1 MGGCGAFVV
10 PKHFVL
16 TALPHLF
23 ILSVKPPFP
32 LLFYNAYGTKHTH
45 FIKQTAT
52 CQLNLLFI
60 GLFVHSVFYLPV
72 HNFFEAVILFYFV
85 YSAVF
90 EIAVNI
96 CVGSVDAMVV

>member
-1 MGGCGAFVV
+1 MRSIRR
-10 PKHFVL
+10 
-16 TALPHLF
+16 TEALCAYRSASPIF
-23 ILSVKPPFP
+23 LSVKPPFP

-72 HNFFEAVILFYFV
+72 HNLSLIH
-85 YSAVF
+85 
-90 EIAVNI
+90 I
-96 CVGSVDAMVV
+96 